1 MLLERK
7 LKIAKIEGGY
17 WRVSES
23 QLIFQKR
30 KVSRKFYNVYLFFND
45 TLPFEPSSQASPIP
59 RIRIWSIKLNS
70 WEYSRKYVCDVR
82 AHKTAM
88 RAKLRT
94 CMTANRVADFTV
106 EGRWHIS
113 ESGLIFVT
121 SYIFFMVYTLN
132 HSRRWSPT
140 TNIFHSLLIGVHKKW
155 KLWCS
160 FLPDWP
166 CYLLQCR
173 PNKKKILCNIF
184 NIFSVQQ
191 GKEGCSWL
199 VGVWYSLLCE

>member
-1 MLLERK
+1 MLFERE
-7 LKIAKIEGGY
+7 LKSRKSNRGY

-23 QLIFQKR
+23 QLIFR
-30 KVSRKFYNVYLFFND
+30 RGKFRPNSITFIFFFND
-45 TLPFEPSSQASPIP
+45 TLPYEPSSQASSSPIP

-70 WEYSRKYVCDVR
+70 WEYSRKDVCDVH

-106 EGRWHIS
+106 EGQIFQ
-113 ESGLIFVT
+113 LIYFPKVALLSLQVT
-121 SYIFFMVYTLN
+121 SFLWSIQSLN

-140 TNIFHSLLIGVHKKW
+140 KNIFHSLLIRVHKKW

-160 FLPDWP
+160 FLPHWL

-173 PNKKKILCNIF
+173 PNKKKNL
-184 NIFSVQQ
+184 
-191 GKEGCSWL
+191 E
-199 VGVWYSLLCE
+199 